1 MLVAALLPLLAV
13 LASFA
18 RPLRNRA
25 LDLLLVAVTLDLVLS
40 LGAPLEG
47 VGTARFAGG
56 YLVLDATS
64 RLFSCLMVIVF
75 LGILLFA
82 RGRMQGTPELLALAP
97 RYVRLAGAALTAL
110 QVASLSNHLVVTW
123 LCIETSTLAA
133 APLIH
138 HARGPD
144 AVRAAWRYLLFST
157 VGLTLTFLGLVCLAH
172 AMEAQG
178 GPAGVSFF
186 CDELMTRGEA
196 GVATWR
202 RLGLLFIVFGYGAKL
217 GLAPMHAWLPDAY
230 DRSPPSVTALLSAM
244 QASAVFCALIRVMQA
259 FRSSDQ
265 DLVSYELVAMGLMTM
280 AVSSLRIV
288 TATDYK
294 RLIAYAAMTHN
305 GIVAIGLGV
314 GKGAAYG
321 VVLYVASN
329 ALVKALLFLAAG
341 SIKARYKT
349 RSISGLAGLAHD
361 MPLTGATFMLGI
373 FALLG
378 FAPFGSFLGEV
389 MILSGLIKGGHYAV
403 FLAVCVMLTI
413 ILVSTGRAV
422 FPMLWNPG
430 KGPVPAGT
438 AEPVGL
444 VFPYVIFLGLLF
456 SLGIFQPSAIS
467 AVIRQVAA
475 NLAGLS

>member
-1 MLVAALLPLLAV
+1 MLVAALVPLLAV

-18 RPLRNRA
+18 RPLRHRA

-40 LGAPLEG
+40 LGAAPE
-47 VGTARFAGG
+47 VASTRFAGG
-56 YLVLDATS
+56 YLVVDATS
-64 RLFSCLMVIVF
+64 RLFSCLMAIVF
-75 LGILLFA
+75 LGVLLFA
-82 RGRMQGTPELLALAP
+82 RGRMQESPAFMELAP
-97 RYVRLAGAALTAL
+97 RYVRLAGAALATL
-110 QVASLSNHLVVTW
+110 QVSSLSNHLVVTW
-123 LCIETSTLAA
+123 LSIEASTLVV

-138 HARGPD
+138 HARGAS

-157 VGLTLTFLGLVCLAH
+157 VGLTVTFLGLVCLAH
-172 AMEAQG
+172 AMEAQA
-178 GPAGVSFF
+178 GPVGVSFF
-186 CDELMTRGEA
+186 CDELLSRGEA
-196 GVATWR
+196 GVDTWR

-217 GLAPMHAWLPDAY
+217 GLAPMHAWLPEAY
-230 DRSPPSVTALLSAM
+230 DRSPPSVTAMLSAM
-244 QASAVFCALIRVMQA
+244 QASAVFCALIRVMQT

-280 AVSSLRIV
+280 AVSTLRIV

-329 ALVKALLFLAAG
+329 ALVKALLFLAVG
-341 SIKARYKT
+341 NIKSRYHT

-389 MILSGLIKGGHYAV
+389 MILSGLIRGGHYAV
-403 FLAVCVMLTI
+403 FVAVCVMLTI

-422 FPMLWNPG
+422 FPMLWNPA
-430 KGPVPAGT
+430 KGAVPTGA
-438 AEPVGL
+438 AEPVAL
-444 VFPYVIFLGLLF
+444 VVPYVIFLGLLF